1 MSKNI
6 YLVPKQSI
14 VVTVKNHQITHM
26 FALAQRFIEEENQPK
41 ESTGGGFLHTKPD
54 LDRAM
59 YDWFYSAAR
68 NSDGDGR
75 IWKAALVPIVQD
87 FVTKLQSEDLT
98 IDMTHEKMYAIL
110 QNITET
116 WAKNVWQRDQEVFV
130 NNVFSPFVWNLVNGF
145 YEIRNPNLVMPEQC
159 RNRYHTRVQTS
170 QHISENTVIVK
181 HLFEDTDIDWFT
193 KKPSEA

>member
-41 ESTGGGFLHTKPD
+41 ESTRGRYLTTKID

-68 NSDGDGR
+68 NSNGNDR
-75 IWKAALVPIVQD
+75 IWKAALGPIVQD
-87 FVTKLQSEDLT
+87 FITTLQSEDLKL
-98 IDMTHEKMYAIL
+98 DMTHEKMYAIL

-116 WAKNVWQRDQEVFV
+116 WATNVWQRDQEVFV

-145 YEIRNPNLVMPEQC
+145 YEIRNPNSVMPEQC
-159 RNRYHTRVQTS
+159 RNQYYTRVQTS
-170 QHISENTVIVK
+170 QNVSENAPIVK

>member
-41 ESTGGGFLHTKPD
+41 ESTRGRYLTTKID

-68 NSDGDGR
+68 NSNGNDR
-75 IWKAALVPIVQD
+75 IWKAALGPIVQD
-87 FVTKLQSEDLT
+87 FITTLQSEDLKL
-98 IDMTHEKMYAIL
+98 DMTHEKMYAIL

-116 WAKNVWQRDQEVFV
+116 WATNVWQRDQEVFV

-145 YEIRNPNLVMPEQC
+145 YEIRNPNSVMPEHC
-159 RNRYHTRVQTS
+159 RDQYYIIVQTS
-170 QHISENTVIVK
+170 QPISDNANIVK
-181 HLFEDTDIDWFT
+181 HLFEDTNIDWFT